1 MGFNRLLIGQ
11 KLSLAA
17 ALLLFLVGVFV
28 SVFFPLRQQ
37 AEMRKYLI
45 QKASGVAEI
54 MAYSSE
60 VGLNFGDKPVV
71 QETLKALGQMDDVA
85 FAFVLDQSGQPFS
98 DYQGSAGTRYLSR
111 IPKRET
117 GGQSRVVEEDD
128 LLIVSAPIVSAGK
141 EIGTLILGIS
151 LENLQRD
158 TRRSVWVG
166 IILGGGILVAGT
178 LLFGALAA
186 RIVRP
191 LKRLQSAADRIA
203 RGDTNVSIDVRTDD
217 EIGALADSFREL
229 TQYFKGVASVSEAI
243 NRGDL
248 SAQVE
253 VKSEKDVLSRN
264 FVALRDLMDEIAR
277 LVRQAQEGCLTARGD
292 AVRFTGIYRE
302 LVQGINQVLDAIVLP
317 INEATAVLERVS
329 ERDLRARMAGQ
340 YRGDY
345 ARMKSALEKALSN
358 LNEGLDQVASSSQ
371 QVAQASTEI
380 TASSQFL
387 AQGGAEQASALHQV
401 GTRLE
406 QMIASIKQNA
416 ADAEDG
422 RSMSKTALTSA
433 EEGVRNMSR
442 LSEAIERIK
451 SSSDQTARIVKT
463 IDEIAFQTNLL
474 ALNAAVEA
482 ARAGDAGRG
491 FAVVAEE
498 VRNLAMRS
506 AEAAKTTAA
515 MIEEAAKNAE
525 SGVNIHV
532 EMLRNLEEINRRIHQ
547 VGEVMNRIAAASKE
561 QSGDV
566 DEIAHALER
575 MNQLTQQNA
584 ANSEQSAAASQE
596 LSSQAEIM
604 RQLVG
609 TFHLTSERTLS
620 DGRETSNPSQQS
632 RKRSVLQR
640 SVSSS
645 NR

>member
-45 QKASGVAEI
+45 QKASGIAEI

-60 VGLNFGDKPVV
+60 AGLNFGDKPVV
-71 QETLKALGQMDDVA
+71 QETLKALDQLDDVA
-85 FAFVLDQSGQPFS
+85 FAFVLDDSGRAFC
-98 DYQGSAGTRYLSR
+98 DYHGSAGARYLTRVSHLQNS
-111 IPKRET
+111 
-117 GGQSRVVEEDD
+117 GQVRLLEEDD
-128 LLIVSAPIVSAGK
+128 VLIAATPIMSAGK
-141 EIGTLILGIS
+141 PIGTFLLGVS
-151 LENLQRD
+151 LKNLQSD
-158 TRRSVWVG
+158 TRRSIWIG
-166 IILGGGILVAGT
+166 IILGSTIVVAGT
-178 LLFGALAA
+178 VLFSALAA
-186 RIVRP
+186 RIVSP
-191 LKRLQSAADRIA
+191 LKKLQKAAQGIA
-203 RGDTNVSIDVRTDD
+203 RGDTAVSVDVRTAD

-229 TQYFKGVASVSEAI
+229 TEYFRGVASVSEAI
-243 NRGDL
+243 NRGDV
-248 SAQVE
+248 SAHVE

-264 FVALRDLMDEIAR
+264 FLALRDLTDEIAR

-292 AVRFTGIYRE
+292 AVRFTGIYRD

-317 INEATAVLERVS
+317 INEATEVLERVS
-329 ERDLRARMAGQ
+329 ERDLRARMVGQ

-345 ARMKSALEKALSN
+345 ARMKSALEQALVN
-358 LNEGLDQVASSSQ
+358 LNEGLQQVASSSQ
-371 QVAQASTEI
+371 QVAQASSEI
-380 TASSQFL
+380 TASSQSL
-387 AQGGAEQASALHQV
+387 AQGGAEQASALDQV
-401 GTRLE
+401 GTRLQ

-416 ADAEDG
+416 SYAEDG
-422 RSMSKTALTSA
+422 HNLSQTALRSA
-433 EEGVRNMSR
+433 EQGVKSMSR
-442 LSEAIERIK
+442 LSDAIDRIK

-491 FAVVAEE
+491 FAVVADE

-506 AEAAKTTAA
+506 AEAAKTSAA

-532 EMLRNLEEINRRIHQ
+532 EMLRNLEEINQRIHQ
-547 VGEVMNRIAAASKE
+547 VGEVMNRIASASRE
-561 QSGDV
+561 QSTDV

-575 MNQLTQQNA
+575 MSQLTRQNA
-584 ANSEQSAAASQE
+584 ANSQQSAAASEE

-609 TFHLTSERTLS
+609 TFHLAGERTLG
-620 DGRETSNPSQQS
+620 DGRETSPAEKALTQP
-632 RKRSVLQR
+632 
-640 SVSSS
+640 
-645 NR
+645 